1 MVCLLS
7 FWSIGVS
14 PSPPDRATTT
24 GRADYGDPRM
34 RRATLGKPKSLAR
47 RDARTASAVALPTH
61 RHAGRNDQ
69 QWRLA
74 ADGANDRRAL
84 REVTR

>member
-1 MVCLLS
+1 
-7 FWSIGVS
+7 
-14 PSPPDRATTT
+14 
-24 GRADYGDPRM
+24 M